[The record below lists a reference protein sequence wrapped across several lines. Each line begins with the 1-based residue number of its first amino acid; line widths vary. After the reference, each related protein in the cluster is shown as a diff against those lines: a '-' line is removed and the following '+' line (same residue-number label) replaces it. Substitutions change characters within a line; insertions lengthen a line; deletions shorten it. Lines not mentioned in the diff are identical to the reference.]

1 MHERHQVEN
10 LVRSRIAHNGDR
22 RLRSLRPVMG
32 KMPGFDETP
41 VRLYFEHLT
50 EGAPA
55 GDAGP
60 DVRRAGDEL
69 LCRRRDRNF
78 VRDKSRLDCP
88 TCGRQGVP
96 AQTGKEFYVENI
108 VMG

>member
-1 MHERHQVEN
+1 
-10 LVRSRIAHNGDR
+10 
-22 RLRSLRPVMG
+22 MG

-96 AQTGKEFYVENI
+96 AQIGKEFYVENI
-108 VMG
+108 VTG

>member
-10 LVRSRIAHNGDR
+10 LVRSRIAHI
-22 RLRSLRPVMG
+22 RPVMG

-50 EGAPA
+50 EGSSA
-55 GDAGP
+55 GDAGS

-69 LCRRRDRNF
+69 LCRRRDRN
-78 VRDKSRLDCP
+78 KSRLDCP
-88 TCGRQGVP
+88 ACGRHGVP

-108 VMG
+108 VTG

>member
-10 LVRSRIAHNGDR
+10 LVRSRIAHI
-22 RLRSLRPVMG
+22 RPVMG

-96 AQTGKEFYVENI
+96 AQIGKEFYVENI
-108 VMG
+108 VTG